1 MKGQYDFCITSA
13 NISQT
18 RTIVP
23 RLDYSSS
30 LISEVIGVLK
40 KKRIEL
46 KKTNKILVIETENEE
61 QHCYKAIDVERT
73 VSFCLEGLCCIEK
86 RMHSASR
93 IDLIPKMF
101 PSMVPMIRTISA
113 QIVDI
118 LPESS
123 RKLSE
128 LSVHLGSI
136 VLDSASITKAQFDFS
151 RSNVESSTLL
161 DEVKLMV
168 DSKISKQY
176 PHLDFLTVFDN

>member
-1 MKGQYDFCITSA
+1 MKGQYDLCLTSA

-23 RLDYSSS
+23 RLDYSNN

-46 KKTNKILVIETENEE
+46 KKSNKTLIIETENEE

-73 VSFCLEGLCCIEK
+73 VSFCLEGLYCIEK
-86 RMHSASR
+86 RINSASR
-93 IDLIPKMF
+93 IDLIPKIL

-113 QIVDI
+113 QLVDI

-151 RSNVESSTLL
+151 QTNVESSTLL

-176 PHLDFLTVFDN
+176 PHLNFLSSFGN

>member
-86 RMHSASR
+86 RKFFR
-93 IDLIPKMF
+93 IID
-101 PSMVPMIRTISA
+101 
-113 QIVDI
+113 
-118 LPESS
+118 
-123 RKLSE
+123 
-128 LSVHLGSI
+128 
-136 VLDSASITKAQFDFS
+136 
-151 RSNVESSTLL
+151 
-161 DEVKLMV
+161 
-168 DSKISKQY
+168 
-176 PHLDFLTVFDN
+176 

>member
-1 MKGQYDFCITSA
+1 MKGQYDLCLTSA

-23 RLDYSSS
+23 RLDYSNN
-30 LISEVIGVLK
+30 LIFEVIGVLK
-40 KKRIEL
+40 KKRTDL
-46 KKTNKILVIETENEE
+46 KKSNKTLIIETENEE

-73 VSFCLEGLCCIEK
+73 VSFCLEGLYCIEK
-86 RMHSASR
+86 RINSASR
-93 IDLIPKMF
+93 IDLIPKIL

-113 QIVDI
+113 QLVDI

-151 RSNVESSTLL
+151 QTNVESSTLL

-176 PHLDFLTVFDN
+176 PHLDFLKVCDN